1 MTTTARTL
9 IPGDA
14 VADPADFMKGYNTY
28 IDRLDPGH
36 ADSSYS
42 VLQANASAK
51 DGDIDSAE
59 VARFQPTN
67 VTHEATGKAP
77 FRIFSMASGVVE
89 TVERVVSVRGE
100 ASRYYAEVGD
110 VVVGRVSDVLSG
122 RWLVDVGSTHRAS
135 MLLSNVTEPGGM
147 LRRRGRDDELTMRR
161 LFAEGDL
168 VAAEVQRVT
177 PDGMVALHTRSA
189 VKYGRL
195 AQPDACFVAVKP
207 SLIRRMKHHY
217 HTFRFGITAIL
228 GVNGGFWLMRTT
240 EETLSNIADQCGE
253 GSDDVEEETLNDEDG
268 AEEGGMKRTGSS
280 AVSVIDDSAEARS
293 MLARTKNCCLALSNA
308 GVTVDPDSI
317 SAAVAASLNKGM
329 QAYDVVNAP
338 EIVVAAA
345 ILKQSQTNIP

>member
-1 MTTTARTL
+1 M
-9 IPGDA
+9 IPGDV
-14 VADPADFMKGYNTY
+14 VADPTDFMKGYNTY
-28 IDRLDPGH
+28 IDRLNPGH
-36 ADSSYS
+36 ADSRYS
-42 VLQANASAK
+42 ALQANHFAK
-51 DGDIDSAE
+51 DSDVDTVD
-59 VARFQPTN
+59 VARFMPTE
-67 VTHEATGKAP
+67 TSYQMAGDAP
-77 FRIFSMASGVVE
+77 FRIFSMASGLTE

-100 ASRYYAEVGD
+100 SSRYHAEVGD
-110 VVVGRVSDVLSG
+110 VVVGRVTDVLTG
-122 RWLVDVGSTHRAS
+122 RWLVDIGSTNRAS

-217 HTFRFGITAIL
+217 HTFRFGVTAIL

-240 EETLSNIADQCGE
+240 EETLNNVADQCGE
-253 GSDDVEEETLNDEDG
+253 GTDENDESFTDG
-268 AEEGGMKRTGSS
+268 DEGMKRSGSS
-280 AVSVIDDSAEARS
+280 SDSVIDDLAEARS
-293 MLARTKNCCLALSNA
+293 MLARTKNCCVALSNA
-308 GVTVDPDSI
+308 GVTIDPESI
-317 SAAVAASLNKGM
+317 AAAVAASLNKGM
-329 QAYDVVNAP
+329 QAFDIVNAP

-345 ILKQSQTNIP
+345 ILKQNQVTKSQT